1 MDEFDPGFLEPIG
14 LGVPEGALYLW
25 LLRRPRAD
33 RSELTAALGMTAG
46 SLSRAIGNL
55 VEAGLATR
63 LPGRPVRYVPAPPQV
78 ALDALTTRRAEQ
90 LDRLRGVTRDLA
102 ARYEEAPRGGS
113 GDLVELIEGGPA
125 VCHHIAQIQ
134 LAARQEVLLI
144 DCPPY
149 LGGVPE
155 RNVEELQGLRR
166 GVVYHTIYHMPML
179 HDRARLAEI
188 STYIEAGE
196 DARTLPGVHMKM
208 MIADR
213 RVALIPL
220 SFEMSETGSRILV
233 HRSPLLDA
241 LIACF
246 DMLWERAAPIGAA
259 LRGGHRDKELLTLLA
274 SGMKDAAIM
283 RSLGI
288 TQRTMTRRMSA
299 LLEELGAATRLQAG
313 LQANRRGLV

>member
-14 LGVPEGALYLW
+14 LGVAEGALYLR
-25 LLRRPRAD
+25 LLRRPRAEA
-33 RSELTAALGMTAG
+33 SELAAALGVSSG
-46 SLSRAIGNL
+46 GLSRAMGNL
-55 VEAGLATR
+55 IEAGLATR
-63 LPGRPVRYVPAPPQV
+63 LPGRPARYVPAPPQV

-102 ARYEEAPRGGS
+102 AMYEDAPRGEP

-125 VCHHIAQIQ
+125 VRHHIAQIQ

-149 LGGVPE
+149 LGGAPE
-155 RNVEELQGLRR
+155 HNVEELQGLRR
-166 GVVYHTIYHMPML
+166 GVVYRTIYQTPAPD
-179 HDRARLAEI
+179 DRARLAEI
-188 STYIEAGE
+188 TAYTEAGE
-196 DARTLPGVHMKM
+196 DARTLPDVQMKM

-213 RVALIPL
+213 RMALIPL
-220 SFEMSETGSRILV
+220 SFEISETGSRILV

-246 DMLWERAAPIGAA
+246 DMLWERATPIGPA
-259 LRGGHRDKELLTLLA
+259 LRSGHRDRELLTLLA

-299 LLEELGAATRLQAG
+299 LLDELGATTRFQAG
-313 LQANRRGLV
+313 IQANRRGLV

>member
-14 LGVPEGALYLW
+14 LGVAEGALYLW
-25 LLRRPRAD
+25 LLRRPRAE

-102 ARYEEAPRGGS
+102 AMYEEAPRGGP
-113 GDLVELIEGGPA
+113 GDLIELIEGGPA
-125 VCHHIAQIQ
+125 VRHHIAQIQ

-155 RNVEELQGLRR
+155 HNVEELQGLRR
-166 GVVYHTIYHMPML
+166 GVAYRAIYHMPTL
-179 HDRARLAEI
+179 HDRERLAEI
-188 STYIEAGE
+188 STYIEVGE
-196 DARTLPGVHMKM
+196 DARTLSDVHMKM

-246 DMLWERAAPIGAA
+246 DMLWERAAPMGAA

-299 LLEELGAATRLQAG
+299 LLEELGATTRFQAG
-313 LQANRRGLV
+313 IQANRRGLV